1 MFNRNGSNNGPS
13 DGTGDGIV
21 HINGNGRQPDA
32 APASSTGQAIVGEH
46 DLLWDGLSPTVTE
59 QLNNPLDPAL
69 VSQRKGR
76 ANRDYVYVEGRTAID
91 QANRIFG
98 FGGWGYEVV
107 GEVTQW
113 QNEHADPQTGEVKRV
128 RSYAATVKVTVP
140 GAPSRTD
147 VGFHTVAEEN
157 GEGHETAYKGCVTDG
172 LKRALRSFGAQF
184 GNALHGDGE
193 TDAVAS
199 VSEQALAP
207 SLRKALVGL
216 GASQGL
222 GEQQVREAV
231 RSRTGKDF
239 EELRASELAR
249 MVEGAAVKLQQ
260 ARTVEAAPQPAAP
273 APAAS
278 RQAAGDTEM
287 KAAA

>member
-1 MFNRNGSNNGPS
+1 MVNGTVHNNGSSNGVRP
-13 DGTGDGIV
+13 V
-21 HINGNGRQPDA
+21 DA
-32 APASSTGQAIVGEH
+32 TAGEH
-46 DLLWDGLSPTVTE
+46 DLGWDNLSPAVTE

-98 FGGWGYEVV
+98 FGGWGYELV

-113 QNEHADPQTGEVKRV
+113 QNEHTDPQTGEVKRV

-140 GAPSRTD
+140 GAPPRTD
-147 VGFHTVAEEN
+147 VGFHTVAEES
-157 GEGHETAYKGCVTDG
+157 GEGHETAYKAAVTDG

-184 GNALHGDGE
+184 GNALYGDGGA
-193 TDAVAS
+193 DAVAS
-199 VSEQALAP
+199 VPEQALVP

-239 EELRASELAR
+239 EELPASELAR

-260 ARTVEAAPQPAAP
+260 SRTVEAAPQQATP
-273 APAAS
+273 APAAP
-278 RQAAGDTEM
+278 RQAAGGTEM